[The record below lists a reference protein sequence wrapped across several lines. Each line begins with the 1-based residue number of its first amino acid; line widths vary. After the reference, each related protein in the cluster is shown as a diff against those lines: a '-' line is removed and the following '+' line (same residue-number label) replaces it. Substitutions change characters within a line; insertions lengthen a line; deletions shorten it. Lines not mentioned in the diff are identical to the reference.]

1 MSLAT
6 TIEVETFYRRSDE
19 EVLADRDFVAA
30 HGALLHLLEAGKL
43 RAARRLETGSW
54 EAVAWVKQ
62 AILLGFRGFE
72 LEKLTGDRGTGGP
85 SFDRGAY
92 LPRQLRREDRV
103 RMVPGGSA
111 VRRGAH
117 VAAGVV
123 IMPPAY
129 VNVGA
134 WVGTDTMVDS
144 HALVGSCAQVGSGVH
159 LSAGVQLGGVLEPA
173 GSRPV
178 VVEDRAFLGAQSG
191 VFEGVVVGEG
201 AVLAPGV
208 SLTGSTVLFDLV
220 QETTHSGR
228 VPSGA
233 VVVPGSRPARGAF
246 AEANGLALYAPV
258 IVKYRDAA
266 TDAATVL
273 EESLR

>member
-6 TIEVETFYRRSDE
+6 MVELEAFYQRSDRE
-19 EVLADRDFVAA
+19 ALADRDFVAA
-30 HGALLHLLEAGKL
+30 HGALIQLLEAGEL
-43 RAARRLETGSW
+43 RAAQRTEAGAW
-54 EAVAWVKQ
+54 EAVAWVKR

-72 LEKLTGDRGTGGP
+72 LEEVDGAPGSGGP

-92 LPRQLRREDRV
+92 LPRRLRLEDRV

-129 VNVGA
+129 INVGA
-134 WVGTDTMVDS
+134 WVGTATMIDS
-144 HALVGSCAQVGSGVH
+144 HVLVGSCAQVGAGVH

-178 VVEDRAFLGAQSG
+178 VVEDGAFLGAQSG
-191 VFEGVVVGEG
+191 VFEGVVVGER

-208 SLTGSTVLFDLV
+208 SLTGSTVIFDLV
-220 QETTHSGR
+220 QDMTRRGR
-228 VPSGA
+228 VPAGA
-233 VVVPGSRPARGAF
+233 VVVPGTRPARGAY
-246 AEANGLALYAPV
+246 AESQGLALYAPV
-258 IVKYRDAA
+258 IVKYRDAT
-266 TDAATVL
+266 TDAATAL